1 MAAVSHKCLLGFIIL
16 CSLLTGSL
24 AQWVKVEPEV
34 VSYPGQTVTLRCQ
47 LTNPRNFRFT
57 QVSWILEPTNGER
70 TNIAVFHPQFG
81 INYPTKSPVA
91 GRVGFVL
98 NPPTLDNPSIQ
109 IKDLKM
115 TDEGRYI
122 CEYATYPSGNEQ
134 GVSSLIMLVK
144 PRNMAT
150 TFTVTAGNTPVV
162 VASCESSNGRPA
174 ATISWSTTLNG
185 NATTLQMTNNPDNT
199 VTVQSQYMLAPQPV
213 DNGKDITCMVSHRTM
228 PQPETFPMKLIVKHQ
243 AVTTANP
250 QTTSTR
256 NASETEDHKTF
267 LNSLYRVIIVI
278 VEIIAFAAPTV
289 ILLQIICKERSEKRR
304 RTQTTRNTI

>member
-228 PQPETFPMKLIVKHQ
+228 PQPETFPMKLIVK
-243 AVTTANP
+243 
-250 QTTSTR
+250 
-256 NASETEDHKTF
+256 
-267 LNSLYRVIIVI
+267 LIIVI